1 MLQGTRGPLGPPSPQ
16 RTFPAPSEWLH
27 VVEMEEAVLAR
38 GELKD
43 LFIPE
48 LKQMHCWLKSCNYF
62 PFVSVF
68 IQSCCHTGSLTL
80 IPLPPA
86 PTPHPH
92 PAPRLKP
99 LGRAVQRGLIAG
111 EVMCVA
117 RELGCLAVRVP
128 AQLCPPCRTA
138 HIAVRRW
145 GAGLP

>member
-1 MLQGTRGPLGPPSPQ
+1 MLQGTRGPLGLPLPPENI
-16 RTFPAPSEWLH
+16 PAPSEWLH

-86 PTPHPH
+86 PTPHPT
-92 PAPRLKP
+92 PTPPRP
-99 LGRAVQRGLIAG
+99 QGETIGQGSSARADRWRGDVCG
-111 EVMCVA
+111 
-117 RELGCLAVRVP
+117 
-128 AQLCPPCRTA
+128 
-138 HIAVRRW
+138 
-145 GAGLP
+145 